1 MTVNLLSIFLAVFFT
16 LVVILLVFHQR
27 NVELIQSTRFNYAL
41 KTQKI
46 HKQIEA
52 AKKSILALHE
62 KIDETRTE
70 LQKIS
75 ER

>member
-1 MTVNLLSIFLAVFFT
+1 MTINLLSVFLAIFFT

-27 NVELIQSTRFNYAL
+27 NVELIQNARFNYAL
-41 KTQKI
+41 KTQKAR
-46 HKQIEA
+46 KQIEA
-52 AKKSILALHE
+52 AKQSILALHE

-75 ER
+75 E